1 MSSDDQ
7 ILCMKCKR
15 IVQGYHAVLDH
26 DSDQSD
32 NASSSSFDN
41 RIGYNPFI
49 LNVSVKV
56 TLPL

>member
-1 MSSDDQ
+1 M
-7 ILCMKCKR
+7 
-15 IVQGYHAVLDH
+15 DH